1 VSSSVSALTDVGAV
15 GASDSVAPVCAPPL
29 PLIVTPGATSVL
41 DDVAPDVVVPS
52 VAVVPLPVD
61 VDPVL
66 VEVGSAPVVAADEDA
81 VPVVDV
87 PVDPVVD
94 SPDDVSLDVEPAEL
108 DEEDDSEDVPV
119 VSAAAT
125 P

>member
-1 VSSSVSALTDVGAV
+1 M
-15 GASDSVAPVCAPPL
+15 
-29 PLIVTPGATSVL
+29 
-41 DDVAPDVVVPS
+41 
-52 VAVVPLPVD
+52 
-61 VDPVL
+61 L
-66 VEVGSAPVVAADEDA
+66 VNVESAPVVAADEDA

-87 PVDPVVD
+87 AADPVVD
-94 SPDDVSLDVEPAEL
+94 SLDDVLLDVEPAEL